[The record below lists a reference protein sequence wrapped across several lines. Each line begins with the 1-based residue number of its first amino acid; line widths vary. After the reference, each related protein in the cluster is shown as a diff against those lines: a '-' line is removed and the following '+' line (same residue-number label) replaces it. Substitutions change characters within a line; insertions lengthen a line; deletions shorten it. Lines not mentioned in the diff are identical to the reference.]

1 MKTKI
6 IFTTVE
12 EGFEI
17 LREHYSG
24 SEVVGGETIDFLL
37 SNDKFDSSIPVS
49 VLHGAIQKF
58 REWDANEDDEELFS
72 DGVNYT
78 FPDGSIVPKGM
89 RVGYINEDNE
99 VCIDENIT
107 VNGTVEEFRVFA
119 TMTTTL
125 CVNVYA
131 VSQNNAMSIAKE
143 IDGGEF
149 VEVEEL
155 GEWNIYNA
163 TPVEG

>member
-1 MKTKI
+1 MKTT
-6 IFTTVE
+6 FTAVE
-12 EGFEI
+12 EGLKALIEAF
-17 LREHYSG
+17 SD
-24 SEVVGGETIDFLL
+24 SEVCGEEMIRVML
-37 SNDKFDSSIPVS
+37 SDDSFDPSIPVH
-49 VLHGAIQKF
+49 VLHEAIQLF
-58 REWDANEDDEELFS
+58 RVWEEDDDDDTDLHS
-72 DGVNYT
+72 DGENYT

-131 VSQNNAMSIAKE
+131 VSQNNAMNIAKE

-155 GEWNIYNA
+155 GEWNVYDA
-163 TPVEG
+163 VSVEG